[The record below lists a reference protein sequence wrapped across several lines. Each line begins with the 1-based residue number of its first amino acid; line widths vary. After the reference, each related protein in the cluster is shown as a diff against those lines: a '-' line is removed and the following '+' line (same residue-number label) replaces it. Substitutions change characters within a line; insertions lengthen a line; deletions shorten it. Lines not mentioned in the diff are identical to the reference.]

1 MTYFNIFNLSG
12 LLLNLNDYYIFNQ
25 SEKERVREG
34 ERGKNKRSILFLNK
48 VFFKFLGSFVLKNV
62 CPILIYYAN
71 NYKSKN
77 VKQGVTLI

>member
-1 MTYFNIFNLSG
+1 MTSFNIFNLSR

-34 ERGKNKRSILFLNK
+34 ERGKNKGSILFLNK
-48 VFFKFLGSFVLKNV
+48 VFFKFLGSLVLKNV

-71 NYKSKN
+71 NY
-77 VKQGVTLI
+77 